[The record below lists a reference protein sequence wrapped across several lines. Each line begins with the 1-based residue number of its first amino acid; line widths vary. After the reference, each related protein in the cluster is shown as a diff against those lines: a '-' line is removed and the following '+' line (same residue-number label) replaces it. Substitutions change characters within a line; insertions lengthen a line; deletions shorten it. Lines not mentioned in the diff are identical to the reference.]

1 MRLIH
6 FWEIALKGKNRRD
19 FEGLLLRNL
28 MQKAP
33 ELKIIKKEYGKLI
46 VEGVNE
52 KVLQTTFGIANFA
65 PVKIVDLDMDL
76 LSSIILKLAEKLD
89 KNKTFKV
96 EVKRSNKSFPITSPQ
111 LSKMLGEV
119 IIKKFGLK
127 PDLKNPDQKIWVEV
141 GNSNFLIYT
150 KLLTWLWGLP
160 IGSSGKG
167 LALLSGGIDSPVA
180 SWLMMKRGLKV
191 DFFHAINPALRD
203 FNDIKQKIIDLSK
216 QLANYQGEAKI
227 YFFSYKDINSLIVQ
241 NVAPR
246 FRMIVFKRSIF
257 RLGAKF
263 AQKHKLEAI
272 VPWDS
277 LAQVASQTL
286 QNIYTIWSASWV
298 PVLAPLIWMDKRE
311 VISLAQ
317 KIWTYDI
324 SIRKVPDCCSLI
336 ADKHPATKARLDI
349 VQKIEE
355 KIGIEKVENAILEN
369 NNFEQII
376 VKY

>member
-1 MRLIH
+1 
-6 FWEIALKGKNRRD
+6 
-19 FEGLLLRNL
+19 

-349 VQKIEE
+349 VQKIEA

>member
-1 MRLIH
+1 
-6 FWEIALKGKNRRD
+6 
-19 FEGLLLRNL
+19 

-150 KLLTWLWGLP
+150 KLLT
-160 IGSSGKG
+160 
-167 LALLSGGIDSPVA
+167 
-180 SWLMMKRGLKV
+180 
-191 DFFHAINPALRD
+191 
-203 FNDIKQKIIDLSK
+203 
-216 QLANYQGEAKI
+216 
-227 YFFSYKDINSLIVQ
+227 
-241 NVAPR
+241 
-246 FRMIVFKRSIF
+246 
-257 RLGAKF
+257 
-263 AQKHKLEAI
+263 
-272 VPWDS
+272 
-277 LAQVASQTL
+277 
-286 QNIYTIWSASWV
+286 
-298 PVLAPLIWMDKRE
+298 
-311 VISLAQ
+311 
-317 KIWTYDI
+317 
-324 SIRKVPDCCSLI
+324 
-336 ADKHPATKARLDI
+336 
-349 VQKIEE
+349 
-355 KIGIEKVENAILEN
+355 
-369 NNFEQII
+369 
-376 VKY
+376 